1 MRWVGV
7 TIWGIVLVCIL
18 LPVSFA
24 ATVEDSVLKILEEKG
39 EARVIVKLKGGSF
52 TPIPQSMGI
61 PRTGEV
67 SVSKP
72 DLTVLVART
81 GFKRERDI
89 PGLGAMAGTIQKDG
103 LKGLTENPLVE
114 GVYEDK
120 VYHPLLADTSPLI
133 NAPDVH
139 DLGYTGRGQTVC
151 LLDSGINYTHPK
163 LGGCS
168 NAQFSAGKCRKVIGG
183 YNFFDE
189 NELPFDDFDHGTL
202 VAGIIAAEPFE
213 FGGKTHKG
221 IAPDAKLLSLKVCGL
236 SGDGNAECFTSDIIS
251 GLEWCIRNMT
261 KFNVSVIS
269 MSLGGAVY
277 GDRETCKAND
287 AFIAGYVD
295 DAVSKGIIVV
305 AASGNYGCGNSGC
318 TDSIASPACLGNVTS
333 VGSVSHDGTQ
343 ISDFSDR
350 AGFLDVVAPG
360 ESIVSTSMDGDGGI
374 ASGTSVA
381 APFVTGIALLVKEA
395 NPEIRAMDFKKALNR
410 TGTLVFDSGS
420 GLSFPLVNA
429 NRTLFNATLR
439 KNITLDKGWS
449 FVSFP
454 LMLPPQVEI
463 APFRGVEGLIQEILL
478 YNSTTSLWGHLA
490 MNGTGNSSH
499 QAFPMGE
506 SVWVKASKNINLT
519 LEGWRYPST
528 SIVPTAKGWNPFPYF
543 SLANLS
549 VNATMLSLPFKA
561 LYGFEK
567 GTPVSFIPGR
577 NNSENNLRTFT
588 FGRGYWLLGNRSL
601 DITLY

>member
-1 MRWVGV
+1 MGRAGL
-7 TIWGIVLVCIL
+7 TISGIILVFL
-18 LPVSFA
+18 LLSVSFA
-24 ATVEDSVLKILEEKG
+24 ATVEDSVVKILEEKG
-39 EARVIVKLKGGSF
+39 EARVIVKLKDGSF
-52 TPIPQSMGI
+52 TQIAQSVGVTGTKRGI
-61 PRTGEV
+61 
-67 SVSKP
+67 SKKQ
-72 DLTVLVART
+72 DFNSLIQES
-81 GFKRERDI
+81 GFKSHNEI
-89 PGLGAMAGTIQKDG
+89 PSLNGVVGTVQKDG
-103 LKGLTENPLVE
+103 LKALAENSLVE

-120 VYHPLLADTSPLI
+120 VYRLFLAETSPLI
-133 NAPDVH
+133 DAPDVH
-139 DLGYTGRGQTVC
+139 DIGYTGRGQTVC
-151 LLDSGINYTHPK
+151 LLDSGINYTHPN

-168 NAQFSAGKCRKVIGG
+168 NAQFSSGKCRKVIGG
-183 YNFFDE
+183 HNFFDE
-189 NELPFDDFDHGTL
+189 NELPFDDLDHGTL
-202 VAGIIAAEPFE
+202 VAGIIAADSFE

-236 SGDGNAECFTSDIIS
+236 SGDGNAECFNSDIIS
-251 GLEWCIRNMT
+251 ALDWCIRNMT

-277 GDRETCKAND
+277 SDRETCKEND

-305 AASGNYGCGNSGC
+305 AASGNFGCGSSGC
-318 TDSIASPACLGNVTS
+318 TNQIASPACLGNVTS

-350 AGFLDVVAPG
+350 AGFLDIVAPG
-360 ESIVSTSMDGDGGI
+360 ESIVSTSSDGDGGI

-449 FVSFP
+449 FISFP
-454 LMLPPQVEI
+454 LMLPPQIEV
-463 APFRGVEGLIQEILL
+463 APFRGVEELIQEILF
-478 YNSTTSLWGHLA
+478 YNTTTSLWRPLA

-519 LEGWRYPST
+519 LEGWRYPSM
-528 SIVPTAKGWNPFPYF
+528 SIVPTTKGWNLFPYF

-549 VNATMLSLPFKA
+549 VNDTMFSLPFKA
-561 LYGFEK
+561 LYGFENGK
-567 GTPVSFIPGR
+567 PVSFIPGR
-577 NNSENNLRTFT
+577 DNSENNLRKFA
-588 FGRGYWLLGNRSL
+588 FGRGYWLLGNQSL